1 VRLTW
6 AFASA
11 GWCETQE
18 QYHVLTQSNPDVE
31 YLHAVLE
38 SMKENLPINV
48 NQVYLM
54 GSGNGAELA
63 YQVLFF

>member
-1 VRLTW
+1 M
-6 AFASA
+6 
-11 GWCETQE
+11 
-18 QYHVLTQSNPDVE
+18 LTQSNPDVE